1 MYVVCTNTGHSIL
14 KYSIQKKKKRWGG
27 GGVGGQDGGHNKINV
42 SVMTPD
48 CQTKFRQFDLKVK
61 MTKLI
66 YCVKN
71 ILFPLNRILNVD
83 CQKKK
88 EKKRKKKEKEK
99 KWHWT

>member
-1 MYVVCTNTGHSIL
+1 M
-14 KYSIQKKKKRWGG
+14 GG
-27 GGVGGQDGGHNKINV
+27 GGGGGRVGGQDGGHNKINV

-61 MTKLI
+61 MTELI

-88 EKKRKKKEKEK
+88 KKKKKKKRKKKKRNDIGLRL
-99 KWHWT
+99 HNLPLISHFFY